1 MCKEDG
7 EGERRGLCKELEFYS
22 KHSGKA
28 LEGFKKRSFAFLKL
42 ACWETDVSVYAQTL
56 RNR

>member
-42 ACWETDVSVYAQTL
+42 ACWETDVSVYAQTQE
-56 RNR
+56 